1 VPVLVVACVVGFRLV
16 ARDRVRASLLLGS
29 CARAIGMV
37 PESAAAPVAPADGTV
52 DSDKLAAKR
61 TDYYRGWDKFANESV
76 AKTEE
81 EAKKEAEAAA
91 RALGIRAD
99 APKSEAE
106 EKDLAKRAAL
116 KEAKKL
122 WDNKKLHE
130 EAKKMTLGQD
140 HVGQDLVLS
149 ESVLDGRRV
158 VHLTGAKNS
167 KYTIHDV
174 PARLVKIFIENCEG
188 CAVDVAAETISQHIE
203 IAHCSDCTVTLH
215 APSAVVQMDLCEK
228 VEVRFAPGTFARG
241 SHKVY
246 HAGIKDS
253 RVVLLDDGHEHTVDY
268 EAQGAEEQQEKKKEE
283 FQFVTHWVDD
293 KLVTEPVFRSKGNM
307 PLTKAEIERAERL
320 GDGDGLQSDE
330 RLAELKKTGGNEA
343 FAEGNYA
350 QAAIFY
356 TEAIDLAAPDSPL
369 RAICFANRSFANM
382 KLGRLPEA
390 LDDADEAILA
400 DPTYVKGHFRRGLAL
415 HALKRYRDAAVA
427 LSKALD
433 MEPGN
438 KQIKEALGF
447 ADMHARKT
455 QAG

>member
-1 VPVLVVACVVGFRLV
+1 LALK
-16 ARDRVRASLLLGS
+16 
-29 CARAIGMV
+29 MV
-37 PESAAAPVAPADGTV
+37 PESAAAPVAPDGAE
-52 DSDKLAAKR
+52 DSAKLAAKR
-61 TDYYRGWDKFANESV
+61 TDYYRGWDKFTNESV

-106 EKDLAKRAAL
+106 EKDLSKRAAL

-122 WDNKKLHE
+122 WDNKKVFDQSQ
-130 EAKKMTLGQD
+130 KMTLGQD
-140 HVGQDLVLS
+140 HVGQELVLS
-149 ESVLDGRRV
+149 ETMLDGRRV
-158 VHLTGAKNS
+158 VHLTGAKDG
-167 KYTIHDV
+167 KYTIPDV
-174 PARLVKIFIENCEG
+174 PARLIKIFIENCEG

-203 IAHCSDCTVTLH
+203 IAHCSGCTVTLH
-215 APSAVVQMDLCEK
+215 APSAVVQMDLCDK
-228 VEVRFAPGTFARG
+228 MEVRFAPGSFARE
-241 SHKVY
+241 SHRVY
-246 HAGIKDS
+246 HAGVKDS
-253 RVVLLDDGHEHTVDY
+253 RVLLLDDGHAHAVDF
-268 EAQGAEEQQEKKKEE
+268 EAQGAEDRQEKKKEE
-283 FQFVTHWVDD
+283 FQFVTHWVDG

-307 PLTKAEIERAERL
+307 PLTRAEIELAERL

-356 TEAIDLAAPDSPL
+356 TEAVDLAAPDSPL
-369 RAICFANRSFANM
+369 RPICFANRSFANM

-390 LDDADEAILA
+390 LADADEAILA
-400 DPTYVKGHFRRGLAL
+400 DPKYVKGHFRRGLAL
-415 HALKRYRDAAVA
+415 HALKRYRDAALA